1 MASADIDSEL
11 QDLPYS
17 GVAFKASHNAYI
29 AEKPPLAV
37 QLAWDQGSP
46 SRGACRGV
54 ELDLI
59 QDADSWRWSVAHGG
73 SYSNGAED
81 QLSSY
86 LGQLRQWSL
95 AQNQDHGPILVHL
108 ELKNTALADGQFPAA
123 IDAYIGEALS
133 GASLYAASTLL
144 GDAHSLLAAARERHW
159 PSLAAL
165 QGHFLFCITG
175 GQVQRTATYLT
186 TGPETRLCFCDRD
199 INDILD
205 SGAALNAADEPNRLF
220 YNFAAVR
227 SASLPARS
235 GLPDGGSVILR
246 AYEVQDWET
255 WGNCRNRGV
264 NVLATDQIMHAPF
277 ATVGP
282 SPYAVAPGEGAG

>member
-1 MASADIDSEL
+1 
-11 QDLPYS
+11 
-17 GVAFKASHNAYI
+17 
-29 AEKPPLAV
+29 V
-37 QLAWDQGSP
+37 QLEWDQGTP

-73 SYSNGAED
+73 SYSNGADD

-123 IDAYIGEALS
+123 IDAYIGDALS
-133 GASLYAASTLL
+133 GAHLYAASTLL
-144 GDAHSLLAAARERHW
+144 GDAPSLLAAARERHW

-186 TGPETRLCFCDRD
+186 TSPEARLCFCDRD

-227 SASLPARS
+227 SASLPGRS
-235 GLPDGGSVILR
+235 GLPDGESVILR
-246 AYEVQDWET
+246 AYEVQDWQT

-264 NVLATDQIMHAPF
+264 NVLATDQILYAPF